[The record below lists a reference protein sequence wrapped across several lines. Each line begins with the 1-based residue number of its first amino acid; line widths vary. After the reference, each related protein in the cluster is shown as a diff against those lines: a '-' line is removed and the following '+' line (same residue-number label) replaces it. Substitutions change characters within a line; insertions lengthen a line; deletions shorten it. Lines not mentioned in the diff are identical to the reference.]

1 MAFFSLT
8 VDTDDVAL
16 SLRDEGGQFADLLNE
31 IVRDGSVSIAFQVEF
46 AAALDEGGRGLL
58 KQLLDAVVGLD
69 RQSAATDVGGG

>member
-16 SLRDEGGQFADLLNE
+16 ALRDEGGNFADLLNE
-31 IVRDGSVSIAFQVEF
+31 IVRDGPVSTTFQVEF

-58 KQLLDAVVGLD
+58 KQLLDAVVGHD
-69 RQSAATDVGGG
+69 AAAAS

>member
-31 IVRDGSVSIAFQVEF
+31 IVRDGPASSAFQVEF

-58 KQLLDAVVGLD
+58 KQLLDAVVGHD
-69 RQSAATDVGGG
+69 RQSAATDVEGG